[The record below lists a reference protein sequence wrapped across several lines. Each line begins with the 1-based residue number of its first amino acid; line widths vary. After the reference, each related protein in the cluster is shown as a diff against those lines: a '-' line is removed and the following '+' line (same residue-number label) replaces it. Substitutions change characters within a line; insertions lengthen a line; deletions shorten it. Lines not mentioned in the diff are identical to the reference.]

1 MYAGLFT
8 IITIITRS
16 SMYYFWTVDKTFLS
30 LSLSFASTMY
40 SRQDH
45 DGKNM
50 HESVV
55 YTISIELFVSTVE
68 IGQSSNIKVDLLL

>member
-1 MYAGLFT
+1 
-8 IITIITRS
+8 
-16 SMYYFWTVDKTFLS
+16 VDKTFLS
-30 LSLSFASTMY
+30 LSLSTMY

-55 YTISIELFVSTVE
+55 YTIGIV
-68 IGQSSNIKVDLLL
+68 NYLLALLKLVNPRT

>member
-30 LSLSFASTMY
+30 LSLSTMY

-55 YTISIELFVSTVE
+55 YTIKIV
-68 IGQSSNIKVDLLL
+68 NYLLALLKLVNPRT